1 MGAATYPKTSLSV
14 VIPAYSEEENIEWV
28 VRDTLA
34 KLPNY
39 FDDFEV
45 IVVDDGSRDRTG
57 EIADR
62 LAKTY
67 DRVHV
72 IHQPNGGYSEA
83 TLTGIKAATK
93 KFITCMPAD
102 GQFLIDD
109 MRYCFEVLEQSD
121 LVLGYRGGR
130 LDYTLRRIIMSYA
143 YLVILT
149 ILFGMKF
156 ADIGWVHIWRREK
169 LQDLSLEGSRG
180 IFILTEIVVTFMRK
194 GYRITEAPS
203 FYHPR
208 TSGEV
213 KNAKWSVAWNTFMNA
228 IKLWWKIRMGRVT

>member
-1 MGAATYPKTSLSV
+1 MSAAKYPQTSLSV

-28 VRDTLA
+28 VRDTLQ

-39 FDDFEV
+39 FSDFEV
-45 IVVDDGSRDRTG
+45 IIVDDGSRDRTG

-62 LAKTY
+62 LAAEHN
-67 DRVHV
+67 RVRV
-72 IHQPNGGYSEA
+72 IHQANGGYSRA

-93 KFITCMPAD
+93 EFITCMPAD

-109 MRYCFEVLEQSD
+109 MRYCFEVLDKSD

-130 LDYTLRRIIMSYA
+130 LDYSLRRLIMSYV
-143 YLVILT
+143 YLLILAV
-149 ILFGMKF
+149 LFEIKF

-169 LQDLSLEGSRG
+169 LQKLSLEGSRG
-180 IFILTEIVVTFMRK
+180 IFILTEIVVKFMRK
-194 GYRITEAPS
+194 GYRVTEAPS

-208 TSGEV
+208 ASGEV
-213 KNAKWSVAWNTFMNA
+213 KNAKFSVAWNTFVKA
-228 IKLWWKIRMGRVT
+228 VTLWWKIKTGKV